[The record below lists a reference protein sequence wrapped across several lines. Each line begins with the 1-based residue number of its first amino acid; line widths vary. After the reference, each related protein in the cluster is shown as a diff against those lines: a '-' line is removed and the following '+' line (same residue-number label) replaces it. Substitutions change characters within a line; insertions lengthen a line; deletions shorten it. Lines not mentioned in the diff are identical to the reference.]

1 MTRLVVSTI
10 ACMVVTYLVCGIP
23 FGLVIAKS
31 KGVDVRKTGSGN
43 IGTTNVARSV
53 GAGASGLTL
62 LLDAG
67 KGFACVA
74 LSRLAI
80 PSLAGVDKFA
90 LAPSQRAGVV
100 LALVYLMCVVGHV
113 FSIYLGFK
121 GGKGIAVG
129 FGGALALKWQ
139 VAMGLLLVFVVLVV
153 ATRFVSLGSTCA
165 AISLPVWGAV
175 TGFDKVSVV
184 VLVAIGALVVWAH
197 RSNIKKLASGTESK
211 FSFHKSDKA

>member
-1 MTRLVVSTI
+1 MARLVVSTI
-10 ACMVVTYLVCGIP
+10 ACMLVTYFVCGIP

-31 KGVDVRKTGSGN
+31 KGIDVRKTGSGN

-67 KGFACVA
+67 KGFVCVA

-80 PSLAGVDKFA
+80 PSLAGIDRLS
-90 LAPSQRAGVV
+90 LAPSQRAGVALV
-100 LALVYLMCVVGHV
+100 LVYLMCVVGHV
-113 FSIYLGFK
+113 FSVYLRFK

-129 FGGALALKWQ
+129 FGGALALKWP
-139 VAMGLLLVFVVLVV
+139 VAMGLLLVFVILVT
-153 ATRFVSLGSTCA
+153 ATRYVSLGSTCA
-165 AISLPVWGAV
+165 AVSLPVWGAV
-175 TGFDKVSVV
+175 MGFEAVSVV